1 MSNRKGRGQEV
12 NRTELAEF
20 FGIAMPTVDD
30 WIRRGCPVVER
41 GGRGRAW
48 KFNTAEVATWRI
60 ERVRDEATGVAS
72 ASEAELRRR
81 KMAAETGKAEL
92 EFAIAKGEVAP
103 VRQFQMAIT
112 KVNAELRASLRIIPV
127 RVTRMIV
134 GETDEQVIKRK
145 IADEIDKALSAL
157 SEADLLTD
165 EDLEMDD
172 DEDDE

>member
-1 MSNRKGRGQEV
+1 MGNRKGRGQEV

-48 KFNTAEVATWRI
+48 KFNTADVTAWQIQRI
-60 ERVRDEATGVAS
+60 RDEATGVAT
-72 ASEAELRRR
+72 ASENELRRR
-81 KMAAETGKAEL
+81 KLAAETGLAEL
-92 EFAIAKGEVAP
+92 EFSIAKGEVAP
-103 VRQFQMAIT
+103 VRQFELAVT
-112 KVNAELRASLRIIPV
+112 KAYAELRASMRIIPV

-145 IADEIDKALSAL
+145 LTEEIDKALDAL
-157 SEADLLTD
+157 AEADLLVD
-165 EDLEMDD
+165 EDLAMD
-172 DEDDE
+172 DEDGEE